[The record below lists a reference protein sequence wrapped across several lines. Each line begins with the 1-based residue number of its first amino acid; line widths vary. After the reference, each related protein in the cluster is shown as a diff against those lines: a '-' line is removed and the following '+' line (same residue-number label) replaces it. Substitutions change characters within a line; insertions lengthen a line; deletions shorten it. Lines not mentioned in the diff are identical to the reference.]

1 MIPGIV
7 YGKDDDKKN
16 LAVKIMIPVKPLN
29 KLVRDRKHSF
39 ENTVQK
45 IVLDDNSEYLVMAR
59 QLQLDPCKLLSQ
71 GHISD

>member
-16 LAVKIMIPVKPLN
+16 LSIRVMVPVKPLN
-29 KLVRDRKHSF
+29 KLIRERKHSF

-45 IVLDDNSEYLVMAR
+45 LVLDDNSEYIVVAR
-59 QLQLDPCKLLSQ
+59 QLQLDPCKC
-71 GHISD
+71 